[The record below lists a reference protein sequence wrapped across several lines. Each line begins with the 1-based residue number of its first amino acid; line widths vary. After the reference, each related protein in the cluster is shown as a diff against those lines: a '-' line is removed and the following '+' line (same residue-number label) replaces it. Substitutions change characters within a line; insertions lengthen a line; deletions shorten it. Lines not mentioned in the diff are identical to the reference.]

1 MKKKRSIRK
10 LVLVSF
16 WLCIAAGTMVLLVA
30 AMKEQNN
37 KNCKGYSIQIKGKT
51 DQWFLDKK
59 DIAALLITQGGVQ
72 GRAIKNFDLR
82 RMENQLKNNVWV
94 KDAELFFDNSRVLQ
108 VRIEERVPVARLFT
122 VTGNSF
128 YIDSS
133 GERLPL
139 SDKFSARLPVF
150 TGFPSERDK
159 LNGADSLLVRDII
172 NISDYL
178 VHDEFWMAQVSQVD
192 IQADHTFEMIPVVG
206 NHIIQFGDGTD
217 YEKKFKR
224 LLLFYQQVLSK
235 TGMDVYQKLNVGFAR
250 QVIGVK
256 NPSPYNN

>member
-1 MKKKRSIRK
+1 MKKKRSVRK
-10 LVLVSF
+10 LFIVSF
-16 WLCIAAGTMVLLVA
+16 WLCVAAGTMVLLVA
-30 AMKEQNN
+30 AMNAQSN
-37 KNCKGYSIQIKGKT
+37 KTCKGHAIWIEGKA

-59 DIAALLITQGGVQ
+59 DIAALLIVQGGIS
-72 GRAIKNFDLR
+72 GRAIKSFDLR

-94 KDAELFFDNSRVLQ
+94 KDAELFFDNSRILQ

-159 LNGADSLLVRDII
+159 LNGADSVLVRDII
-172 NISDYL
+172 NISDY
-178 VHDEFWMAQVSQVD
+178 VGHDEFWMAQVSQID

-235 TGMDVYQKLNVGFAR
+235 TGMDAYEKLNVRYAR

-256 NPSPYNN
+256 KT

>member
-10 LVLVSF
+10 VIIVCF

-30 AMKEQNN
+30 AMKVQNN
-37 KNCKGYSIQIKGKT
+37 KTCKGYAISLKGKA

-59 DIAALLITQGGVQ
+59 DVAALLIVQGGIQ

-82 RMENQLKNNVWV
+82 RMENQLKSNVWV
-94 KDAELFFDNSRVLQ
+94 KDAELFFDNSHILQ

-139 SDKFSARLPVF
+139 SDKFSAHLPVF

-159 LNGADSLLVRDII
+159 LNGADSALVRDII

-178 VHDEFWMAQVSQVD
+178 SHDTFWMAQVSQTD
-192 IQADHTFEMIPVVG
+192 IQPDRTFEMIPVVG
-206 NHIIQFGDGTD
+206 NHIIQFGDGSD

-235 TGMDVYQKLNVGFAR
+235 TGMDVYQKLNVQYAR

-256 NPSPYNN
+256 RES

>member
-1 MKKKRSIRK
+1 M
-10 LVLVSF
+10 SF
-16 WLCIAAGTMVLLVA
+16 WLCVAAGTMVLLVA
-30 AMKEQNN
+30 AMNVQSN
-37 KNCKGYSIQIKGKT
+37 KTCKGHAIMIDGKA

-59 DIAALLITQGGVQ
+59 DIAALLIVQGGIS
-72 GRAIKNFDLR
+72 GRAIKSFDLR

-94 KDAELFFDNSRVLQ
+94 KDAELFFDNSRILQ
-108 VRIEERVPVARLFT
+108 VRIQERVPVARLFT

-159 LNGADSLLVRDII
+159 LNGADSLLVRDIV
-172 NISDYL
+172 NISDYV
-178 VHDEFWMAQVSQVD
+178 VHDEFWMAQVSQID
-192 IQADHTFEMIPVVG
+192 IQADHTFDMIPVVG

-217 YEKKFKR
+217 YDKKFKR

-235 TGMDVYQKLNVGFAR
+235 TGMDVYEKLNVRFAK

-256 NPSPYNN
+256 KDS

>member
-1 MKKKRSIRK
+1 MKKKRSVRRLI
-10 LVLVSF
+10 LVTF

-30 AMKEQNN
+30 AMNSQSN
-37 KNCKGYSIQIKGKT
+37 KTCKGYAIRIKGKV

-59 DIAALLITQGGVQ
+59 DIATLLVVQGGVQ
-72 GRAIKNFDLR
+72 GKPVKSFDLR
-82 RMENQLKNNVWV
+82 KMENQLKSNVWV
-94 KDAELFFDNSRVLQ
+94 KDAELYFDNSRVLQ
-108 VRIEERVPVARLFT
+108 VRVEERMPLARLFT

-150 TGFPSERDK
+150 TGFPSEKDK
-159 LNGADSLLVRDII
+159 LNGADSVLMRDII
-172 NISDYL
+172 NISDFL
-178 VHDEFWMAQVSQVD
+178 VHDEFWMAQVSQID
-192 IQADHTFEMIPVVG
+192 IQPDRSFEIIPVVG

-235 TGMDVYQKLNVGFAR
+235 TGMEAYDKLNVTYDR

-256 NPSPYNN
+256 K

>member
-1 MKKKRSIRK
+1 MKKKSSIRK
-10 LVLVSF
+10 LLLVSF
-16 WLCIAAGTMVLLVA
+16 WLFVAAGTMVLLVA
-30 AMKEQNN
+30 AMNVQNN
-37 KNCKGYSIQIKGKT
+37 KTCKGHAIMIDGKA

-59 DIAALLITQGGVQ
+59 DIASLLIVQGGIS
-72 GRAIKNFDLR
+72 GRAIKSFDLR

-94 KDAELFFDNSRVLQ
+94 KDAELFFDNSRILQ
-108 VRIEERVPVARLFT
+108 VRIQERVPVARLFT

-159 LNGADSLLVRDII
+159 LNGADSVLVRDIV
-172 NISDYL
+172 NISDYV
-178 VHDEFWMAQVSQVD
+178 VHDEFWMAQVSQID

-235 TGMDVYQKLNVGFAR
+235 TGMDVYEKLNVRYAR

-256 NPSPYNN
+256 KT

>member
-10 LVLVSF
+10 LIIVCF

-30 AMKEQNN
+30 AMKVQNN
-37 KNCKGYSIQIKGKT
+37 KSCKGYAISLKGKA

-59 DIAALLITQGGVQ
+59 DIAALLIVQGGIQ
-72 GRAIKNFDLR
+72 GRPIKNFDLL
-82 RMENQLKNNVWV
+82 RMENQLKSNVWV

-108 VRIEERVPVARLFT
+108 VRIEERIPVARLFT

-159 LNGADSLLVRDII
+159 LNGADSVLVRDML
-172 NISDYL
+172 NISDFL
-178 VHDEFWMAQVSQVD
+178 AHDAFWMAQISQIDVQPD
-192 IQADHTFEMIPVVG
+192 RTFDMIPVVG
-206 NHIIQFGDGTD
+206 NHIIQFGDGSD
-217 YEKKFKR
+217 CEKKFKR
-224 LLLFYQQVLSK
+224 LLLFYQQVLS
-235 TGMDVYQKLNVGFAR
+235 
-250 QVIGVK
+250 
-256 NPSPYNN
+256 

>member
-1 MKKKRSIRK
+1 MKKKRAVRK
-10 LVLVSF
+10 LLLVGF

-30 AMKEQNN
+30 AMNSQSN
-37 KNCKGYSIQIKGKT
+37 KTCKGYSIRIKGKT

-59 DIAALLITQGGVQ
+59 DIATLLAVNGGVQ
-72 GRAIKNFDLR
+72 GKAIKNFDLR
-82 RMENQLKNNVWV
+82 KMENQLRNNVWV
-94 KDAELFFDNSRVLQ
+94 KDAELFFDNNRVLQ
-108 VRIEERVPVARLFT
+108 VRVEERTPMARLFT

-128 YIDSS
+128 YIDTS
-133 GERLPL
+133 GEKLPL

-159 LNGADSLLVRDII
+159 LSSADSVLMRDII
-172 NISDYL
+172 KISEYL
-178 VHDEFWMAQVSQVD
+178 LHDAFWMAQVSQID
-192 IQADHTFEMIPVVG
+192 IQPDRSFEIIPMVG

-235 TGMDVYQKLNVGFAR
+235 TGMDVYQRLNVRYAR

-256 NPSPYNN
+256 

>member
-10 LVLVSF
+10 LLLVSF
-16 WLCIAAGTMVLLVA
+16 WLCVAAGTMVLLVA
-30 AMKEQNN
+30 AMKAQNN
-37 KNCKGYSIQIKGKT
+37 KTCKGYSISLKGKS

-59 DIAALLITQGGVQ
+59 DVTAILVGQGGVK
-72 GRAIKNFDLR
+72 GKSIKEFDLR
-82 RMENQLKNNVWV
+82 SMENQLKNNVWV

-108 VRIEERVPVARLFT
+108 VRIEERVPIARLFT

-159 LNGADSLLVRDII
+159 LKGADSVLVRDII
-172 NISDYL
+172 NISNYL
-178 VHDEFWMAQVSQVD
+178 LHDDFWMAQVSQIDV
-192 IQADHTFEMIPVVG
+192 QADRTFEFIPVVG

-235 TGMDVYQKLNVGFAR
+235 TGMDVYQKLNVQYAR

-256 NPSPYNN
+256 KES

>member
-1 MKKKRSIRK
+1 MDGAHGASP
-10 LVLVSF
+10 
-16 WLCIAAGTMVLLVA
+16 
-30 AMKEQNN
+30 
-37 KNCKGYSIQIKGKT
+37 
-51 DQWFLDKK
+51 
-59 DIAALLITQGGVQ
+59 
-72 GRAIKNFDLR
+72 R
-82 RMENQLKNNVWV
+82 RML
-94 KDAELFFDNSRVLQ
+94 
-108 VRIEERVPVARLFT
+108 
-122 VTGNSF
+122 
-128 YIDSS
+128 
-133 GERLPL
+133 
-139 SDKFSARLPVF
+139 
-150 TGFPSERDK
+150 
-159 LNGADSLLVRDII
+159 ADSLLVRDII

>member
-10 LVLVSF
+10 PIVVTF
-16 WLCIAAGTMVLLVA
+16 WLVIAAGTMVLLVA
-30 AMKEQNN
+30 AMKAQNN
-37 KNCKGYSIQIKGKT
+37 KTCQGQAIRIKGKA
-51 DQWFLDKK
+51 DAWFLDKR
-59 DIAALLITQGGVQ
+59 DISNLLMSQGSIK
-72 GRAIKNFDLR
+72 GRPVKSFDLR
-82 RMENQLKNNVWV
+82 RMENQLKSNVWV

-108 VRIEERVPVARLFT
+108 VRVEERVPVARIFT

-139 SDKFSARLPVF
+139 SDKFSARLPVV
-150 TGFPSERDK
+150 TSFPSEKDK
-159 LNGADSLLVRDII
+159 LTGADSAMMRDII
-172 NISDYL
+172 NISNYL
-178 VHDEFWMAQVSQVD
+178 LHDEFWMAQVSQID
-192 IQADHTFEMIPVVG
+192 IQPDRTFDMIPVVG
-206 NHIIQFGDGTD
+206 NHIIEFGDGTD

-235 TGMDVYQKLNVGFAR
+235 TGMDVYQKLNVRFAR

-256 NPSPYNN
+256 GT

>member
-10 LVLVSF
+10 LLLVSF

-30 AMKEQNN
+30 AMNSQNN
-37 KNCKGYSIQIKGKT
+37 KNCKGYSIEIKGKT

-59 DIAALLITQGGVQ
+59 DIAALLISQGGVQ
-72 GRAIKNFDLR
+72 GRAVKNFDLR

-133 GERLPL
+133 GDRLPL

-178 VHDEFWMAQVSQVD
+178 VHDEFWMAQVSQID
-192 IQADHTFEMIPVVG
+192 IQPDRTFDMIPVVG
-206 NHIIQFGDGTD
+206 NHIIEFGDGTD
-217 YEKKFKR
+217 CDKKFKR

-235 TGMDVYQKLNVGFAR
+235 TGMDVYQKVNVQYAR

-256 NPSPYNN
+256 GT